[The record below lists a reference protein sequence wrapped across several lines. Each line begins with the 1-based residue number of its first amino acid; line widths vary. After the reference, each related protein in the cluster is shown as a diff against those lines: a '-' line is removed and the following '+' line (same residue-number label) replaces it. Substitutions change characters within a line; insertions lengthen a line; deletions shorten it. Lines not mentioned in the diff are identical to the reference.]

1 MDDLRE
7 LPSRCNHLD
16 EDISPILN
24 SWDDQGYYVCLRC
37 GFKIWEGT
45 KRYSQFRS
53 KL

>member
-16 EDISPILN
+16 EDISPILR
-24 SWDDQGYYVCLRC
+24 SWDEQGYFVCLRC
-37 GFKIWEGT
+37 GYRVWEGT
-45 KRYSQFRS
+45 SHYARLRG